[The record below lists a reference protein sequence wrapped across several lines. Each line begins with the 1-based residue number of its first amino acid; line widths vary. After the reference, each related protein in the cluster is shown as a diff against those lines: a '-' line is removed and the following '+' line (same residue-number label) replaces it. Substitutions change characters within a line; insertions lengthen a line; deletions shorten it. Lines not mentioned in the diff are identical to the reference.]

1 MSGRISEAELA
12 VMEVLWRESPLA
24 ALDVAERIDPARGWS
39 NRTAKTMLGRLL
51 AKGVLAHEDGR
62 RYRHLPVAAA
72 FWARVAHALWKLP
85 ALRMM
90 LLVLREWTSPLL
102 PGSSPV
108 DPVVA
113 ATFAAPVVAG
123 RANVAPA
130 AMLDLVPLLA
140 LAWLAESVIWFG
152 GQMLRHR
159 RIAVRCVKKRR
170 WRRARWSS
178 PNSASD
184 RENIDTMGIDAKIAK
199 VMGEA
204 GMTMAMIQPTIDR
217 TLAGARA
224 SIAATTDLSADQR
237 AKAFANIDEA

>member
-1 MSGRISEAELA
+1 MSGRTSEAELA
-12 VMEVLWRESPLA
+12 VMEVLWRESPLT

-39 NRTAKTMLGRLL
+39 KRTAKTMLGRLL
-51 AKGVLAHEDGR
+51 AKGVMAHEEGR
-62 RYRHLPVAAA
+62 RYLHRPVAAA
-72 FWARVAHALWKLP
+72 FGARVAHALWLLP

-113 ATFAAPVVAG
+113 VTFAAPVVAG

-152 GQMLRHR
+152 GQMLRYR
-159 RIAVRCVKKRR
+159 RIVVRCVKKRR

-184 RENIDTMGIDAKIAK
+184 REKYRYDGHRCKNRQGYGRSRHDDGDDPADHRSYPGWRPRLYCSEYRPQRRPARQGIC
-199 VMGEA
+199 
-204 GMTMAMIQPTIDR
+204 QHR
-217 TLAGARA
+217 
-224 SIAATTDLSADQR
+224 
-237 AKAFANIDEA
+237 